1 MVPFTAL
8 GATAQEATQ
17 SASAYVA
24 GTNTYEQCLPDA
36 SLAKAVATTANADA
50 DAVITTDA
58 IESLTSLNARHAGI
72 KDLTGLDTFTNL
84 TTVQLSNNDIVS
96 LAPLSALTKL
106 TELELYGN
114 LIADLT
120 PLSALTA
127 LTKLGLGDNELTDV
141 TPLAPLTSLVTLNLS
156 HNGITSIDA
165 LGNMTSLEYLWASG
179 NEISNADVVNK
190 LTALK
195 GGDLST
201 NGVLSAAN
209 ITSDPEEYLVMTGQ
223 VIKTAV
229 TVKHGDIVTA
239 AMPIGYDGKPIT
251 PIGYDG
257 KPITPM
263 GIDNNG
269 VFDTSTGLVSWQTT
283 TDMYSGITFIARYES
298 QGGGKSSA
306 AHSPAA
312 SASKWFSRT
321 KRT

>member
-1 MVPFTAL
+1 
-8 GATAQEATQ
+8 
-17 SASAYVA
+17 
-24 GTNTYEQCLPDA
+24 
-36 SLAKAVATTANADA
+36 
-50 DAVITTDA
+50 
-58 IESLTSLNARHAGI
+58 
-72 KDLTGLDTFTNL
+72 
-84 TTVQLSNNDIVS
+84 
-96 LAPLSALTKL
+96 
-106 TELELYGN
+106 
-114 LIADLT
+114 
-120 PLSALTA
+120 
-127 LTKLGLGDNELTDV
+127 
-141 TPLAPLTSLVTLNLS
+141 
-156 HNGITSIDA
+156 
-165 LGNMTSLEYLWASG
+165 
-179 NEISNADVVNK
+179 
-190 LTALK
+190 
-195 GGDLST
+195 
-201 NGVLSAAN
+201 
-209 ITSDPEEYLVMTGQ
+209 MTGQ

-239 AMPIGYDGKPIT
+239 AM